1 MRRSYSP
8 FVTRMALGS
17 ALALL
22 AIFPFAS
29 AAFGAEARFA
39 LLIGNSDYQHAP
51 DLRNPV
57 NDATDLEQ
65 TLQQLGFQVT
75 TVTNGDRRA
84 MEESVDRFVS
94 SLSPGSV
101 GLFHFSGHGMQID
114 QENYLIP
121 VDFELKDEAS
131 VKYDAQS
138 ASKLHDRMAR
148 SGSRLNIVV
157 LDACRNNGFTT
168 SRSSSTGL
176 AAMHA
181 ARGSFIAFATAPGA
195 TASDNPGGRNGLF
208 TGYLIEA
215 LRTPGLKLDEVFN
228 QVRENAYKAS
238 GDKQLAWTSSS
249 VIGDFYF
256 LPSGAAQPSP
266 KRDLVVVADG
276 QRPAVEVQVANPP
289 RQATGNGASP
299 RQDAVEDRLTKVIA
313 RATAVRAS
321 LDNLRQEQSRQGV
334 SLRGDMAA
342 ADAQLN
348 LLLNQADTAFNE
360 GNLRRAERSMDQL
373 EPVLAKLE
381 RFLGM

>member
-1 MRRSYSP
+1 
-8 FVTRMALGS
+8 
-17 ALALL
+17 
-22 AIFPFAS
+22 
-29 AAFGAEARFA
+29 
-39 LLIGNSDYQHAP
+39 
-51 DLRNPV
+51 
-57 NDATDLEQ
+57 
-65 TLQQLGFQVT
+65 
-75 TVTNGDRRA
+75 
-84 MEESVDRFVS
+84 MEESIDRFVS

-148 SGSRLNIVV
+148 SGSRLNIVI
-157 LDACRNNGFTT
+157 LDACRNNGFAT
-168 SRSSSTGL
+168 SRSGSAGL

-215 LRTPGLKLDEVFN
+215 LHTPGLKLDEVFN
-228 QVRENAYKAS
+228 QVRENAYAAS
-238 GDKQLAWTSSS
+238 GNKQLAWTSSS

-256 LPSGAAQPSP
+256 LPAGVGPPSP

-276 QRPAVEVQVANPP
+276 QQPAVEVQVANPP
-289 RQATGNGASP
+289 RQAATGTDASP

-313 RATAVRAS
+313 RAAAVRAS
-321 LDNLRQEQSRQGV
+321 LDNLRQEQARQGV

-342 ADAQLN
+342 ADAQLD
-348 LLLNQADTAFNE
+348 LLLNQADTAFND

-373 EPVLAKLE
+373 EPALVKLE